1 MIEQEVS
8 FKSEAL
14 NLYGTLAMPDSRG
27 PFPAVLFIAGSGQVD
42 RNENHKKFPINLF
55 REFASLF
62 AGEGIA
68 SLRFD
73 KRGVGASEGDY
84 WSAVFSDNT
93 TDARSALD
101 YVRSR
106 KEIKSGAVFLLG
118 HSEGALIAVSLAG
131 QGVDVAGAVLL
142 AGAAQRGE
150 DILRWQTRQVAA
162 GMKGLNGLLI
172 KLLRIDIAKAQQKQ
186 MDKIKRSTKDSYR
199 VQLITRLNANWMREF
214 IDYDPTQDLSR
225 MKIPALAITGS
236 KDIQADPSDLGKMVE
251 LVTTDFEYH
260 EVPNV
265 THILRHEE
273 GPPTL
278 ATYKKQVNQ
287 PMDARIPEL
296 VLNWLKKRVE
306 VGV

>member
-55 REFASLF
+55 REFAILF

-84 WSAVFSDNT
+84 WTTGFSDNT
-93 TDARSALD
+93 TDTLAALD
-101 YVRSR
+101 YVKSN
-106 KEIKSGAVFLLG
+106 KEIKPGAVFLLG
-118 HSEGALIAVSLAG
+118 HSEGALIAVRLAG

-199 VQLITRLNANWMREF
+199 VQLVARLNAKWLREF
-214 IDYDPTQDLSR
+214 IDYDPAPDLSR

-236 KDIQADPSDLGKMVE
+236 KDIQADPSDLVKMAE
-251 LVTTDFEYH
+251 LVNSDFEYH
-260 EVPNV
+260 EIPNV
-265 THILRHEE
+265 THILRFQE
-273 GPPTL
+273 GTPSL

-287 PMDARIPEL
+287 PMEPRIPEL
-296 VLNWLKKRVE
+296 VSDWLKKRIE
-306 VGV
+306 EGV

>member
-8 FKSEAL
+8 FKSENL
-14 NLYGTLAMPDSRG
+14 NLSGTLAMPDSEG

-55 REFASLF
+55 REFAGLL

-84 WSAVFSDNT
+84 WITGFSDNT
-93 TDARSALD
+93 TDALSALNFI
-101 YVRSR
+101 RSR
-106 KEIKSGAVFLLG
+106 KEVKPGAVFLLG
-118 HSEGALIAVSLAG
+118 HSEGALIAVRLAG
-131 QGVDVAGAVLL
+131 QGVDASGAILL
-142 AGAAQRGE
+142 AGTARRGE
-150 DILRWQTRQVAA
+150 DILRWQVQQVAA

-172 KLLRIDIAKAQQKQ
+172 KLLRIDITRVQQKQ
-186 MDKIKRSTKDSYR
+186 LDKIKRSARDTYR
-199 VQLITRLNANWMREF
+199 VQLVAKLNAKWMREF
-214 IDYDPTQDLSR
+214 IDYDPAPDLSR
-225 MKIPALAITGS
+225 MKIPALAVTGS
-236 KDIQADPSDLGKMVE
+236 KDIQVDPADLEKMAE
-251 LVTTDFEYH
+251 LVNVDFEYH

-265 THILRHEE
+265 THILRYEE

-278 ATYKKQVNQ
+278 ATYKKQVKQ

-296 VLNWLKKRVE
+296 VLNWLKKRIE
-306 VGV
+306 AGD

>member
-55 REFASLF
+55 REFAILF

-84 WSAVFSDNT
+84 WTTGFSDNT
-93 TDARSALD
+93 TDTLAALD
-101 YVRSR
+101 YVKSN
-106 KEIKSGAVFLLG
+106 KEIKPGAVFLLG
-118 HSEGALIAVSLAG
+118 HSEGALIAVRLAG

-199 VQLITRLNANWMREF
+199 VQLVARLNAKWLREF
-214 IDYDPTQDLSR
+214 IDYDPAPDLSR

-236 KDIQADPSDLGKMVE
+236 KDIQVDPSDLVKMAE
-251 LVTTDFEYH
+251 LVNSDFEYH
-260 EVPNV
+260 EIPNV
-265 THILRHEE
+265 THILRFQE
-273 GPPTL
+273 GTPSL

-287 PMDARIPEL
+287 PMDTRILEL
-296 VLNWLKKRVE
+296 VSDWLKKRIE
-306 VGV
+306 EGV